1 MNIRLFIITLISFIG
16 ICFDGH
22 ALQLSDLNPRNII
35 TKILSA
41 TKLSEA
47 QKEQKESEP
56 KVSLAV
62 QQVKTVDKS
71 KSCSQGSCKL
81 VKNRKTNQKK
91 IRKNKKS
98 SKKRRTCSCKK
109 LRHRGGKRK
118 LK

>member
-1 MNIRLFIITLISFIG
+1 MNIRFFIITLISFIG
-16 ICFDGH
+16 ICFDGY

-35 TKILSA
+35 AKILSA
-41 TKLSEA
+41 TKLSET
-47 QKEQKESEP
+47 QKESEP

-81 VKNRKTNQKK
+81 VMNKKTNQKK

-109 LRHRGGKRK
+109 LRHRGGKR
-118 LK
+118 